1 MVIIADS
8 GSTKTDLVV
17 LSDGKLTKSVQTI
30 GMNPYFISIE
40 EISATLERALIPLIN
55 PAAIR
60 QIYFYGAG
68 CSFDEKK
75 NIVKKGFE
83 SIFGAATIKVDHD
96 LMGAARALYKNE
108 EGIVGILGTGSNSCV
123 YDGRDIV
130 AKIFSTGY
138 MFGDE
143 GSGAYIGKKFIT
155 QHLKKK
161 APKEISKLFH
171 QFYGYSDEDILTN
184 VYKKPFPNKFLAT
197 FSVFIKQYISD
208 PYLTT
213 LVQESFVDYFRE
225 QVASL
230 PDYKNLPFSFIGSV
244 GCNFIEQV
252 RTAAAMYDIEITKY
266 MVSPIEGLIE
276 YHAN

>member
-30 GMNPYFISIE
+30 GMNPYFISSE
-40 EISATLERALIPLIN
+40 EISATLERELTPLIN
-55 PAAIR
+55 PDDIR
-60 QIYFYGAG
+60 HIYFYGAG
-68 CSFDEKK
+68 CSFDDKR

-83 SIFGAATIKVDHD
+83 SIFNAATIKVDHD

-108 EGIVGILGTGSNSCV
+108 KGIVGILGTGSNSCV

-138 MFGDE
+138 IFGDE
-143 GSGAYIGKKFIT
+143 GSGAYIGKNFIT
-155 QHLKKK
+155 QHLKKRS
-161 APKEISKLFH
+161 PKEISKSFH

-184 VYKKPFPNKFLAT
+184 VYKKPFPNKYLAT
-197 FSVFIKQYISD
+197 FSIFIKQYISN
-208 PYLTT
+208 PYMAS
-213 LVQESFVDYFRE
+213 LVEESFVDYFRE

-252 RTAAAMYDIEITKY
+252 RKAAAKYDIEISKY